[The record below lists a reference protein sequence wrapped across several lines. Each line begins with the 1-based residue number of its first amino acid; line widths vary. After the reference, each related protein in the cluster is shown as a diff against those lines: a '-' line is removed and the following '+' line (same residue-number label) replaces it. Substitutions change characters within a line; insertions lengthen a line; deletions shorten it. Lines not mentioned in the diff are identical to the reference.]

1 MPSLLKTIKNALCR
15 LLQARWAVAFWV
27 DGRLMVVGN
36 PYRDRWFADP
46 FIVDADDKTITLLV
60 EDFSL
65 QTLKGSISEL
75 TIDRATWKICQRRPV
90 LEEPLQLSFPYIVR
104 REGDWVWFMPESSR
118 ANRLSLYCYN
128 RADGSC
134 RRERDL
140 VAVDLSDSILLDGYV
155 LATQGEGLNGD
166 TLHLYRKQGESY
178 VASQPLVFKERVA
191 RNAGAVFEHQGKRYR
206 PAQVCNEWYGEAL
219 SIQEITGEV
228 GRWTMSE
235 VRRLTP
241 PPGFEGLHTLNTYH
255 DLWVTDLKYY
265 PHPWLSKWAYVMMGR
280 TDL

>member
-1 MPSLLKTIKNALCR
+1 
-15 LLQARWAVAFWV
+15 
-27 DGRLMVVGN
+27 MVVGN

-46 FIVDADDKTITLLV
+46 FIVDADDKAITLLV

-75 TIDRATWKICQRRPV
+75 TIDRATWKICQRRTV

-155 LATQGEGLNGD
+155 LATQGEGS
-166 TLHLYRKQGESY
+166 TATRSTFI
-178 VASQPLVFKERVA
+178 ASKERTMWPRNPLCSRSVWHATRVPSSSIRASATDRRRCATNGMA
-191 RNAGAVFEHQGKRYR
+191 RRSASKRSLAR
-206 PAQVCNEWYGEAL
+206 WAD
-219 SIQEITGEV
+219 
-228 GRWTMSE
+228 GRWP
-235 VRRLTP
+235 RCA
-241 PPGFEGLHTLNTYH
+241 
-255 DLWVTDLKYY
+255 D
-265 PHPWLSKWAYVMMGR
+265 
-280 TDL
+280 

>member
-104 REGDWVWFMPESSR
+104 REGDRVWFMPESSR

-155 LATQGEGLNGD
+155 LATQG
-166 TLHLYRKQGESY
+166 
-178 VASQPLVFKERVA
+178 
-191 RNAGAVFEHQGKRYR
+191 KRYR

-219 SIQEITGEV
+219 SIQEITGEA
-228 GRWTMSE
+228 GRWTMTE

-241 PPGFEGLHTLNTYH
+241 PPGFEGLHTLNTYN